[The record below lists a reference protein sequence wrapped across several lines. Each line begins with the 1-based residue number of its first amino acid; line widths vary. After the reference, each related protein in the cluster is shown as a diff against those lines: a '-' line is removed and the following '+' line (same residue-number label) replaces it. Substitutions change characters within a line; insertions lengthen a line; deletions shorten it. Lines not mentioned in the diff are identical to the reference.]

1 MNYKTSGRETIMPG
15 SELEQYK
22 HHVSTRLRRI
32 VPLLQKYALGDF
44 SESLEIPKKE
54 DEFTELFVG
63 LSLMMDDIKELINT
77 EADRTT
83 RLTVRVDKIN
93 ETICKVARGDY
104 SSQVEVTEQNDE
116 LDSLAMGVNM
126 MIDDVRNTVEEI
138 EILQKE
144 QLQKAQRLEKTV
156 TKLEVTRREILKEKE
171 KYRTLIENAS
181 EAIIV
186 VQDGV
191 IKFANPKGKELYG
204 YSQEELVS
212 RPHTDFIHKKDREMV
227 GERLGRRLKGK
238 KLPASYSFRIV
249 SKTGDTKWA
258 ELRVSPYSW
267 DGKSAILCFMTD
279 ITERRQVET
288 ALKISEER
296 FRILFDFA
304 PDAMYISDLKGT
316 FIEGNKAAEKMLDY
330 NKEELIGKSF
340 LKLHILDKT
349 QIPRALKLMA
359 QNILGKPTGPDEFI
373 LQRKDGRKVTAEIL
387 TYPVKIKGETRV
399 LGIARDIT
407 ERKKVEE
414 TLEERMKELQCL
426 YSITKISER
435 QGITLEELCKEV
447 VNMVPPSWQYPEITC
462 CHIRIEGKNY
472 QTDNFRKTKWKQ
484 EAEIRVGTQ
493 TIGSIEIYYL
503 EKKPDIYEGPFL
515 KGERDL
521 ISAIAIRL
529 GEFTTQKRLQNEI
542 IESEELL
549 NSITTSA
556 QDGIIVIDHD
566 GNVIFWNDSAET
578 IFGYSA
584 EEIIGK
590 NFHDTIAPEK
600 YQQSYR
606 KGYNEFRKTGTGA
619 VVGKTLELSALSK
632 DGKEFPVELSLSA
645 TKINNNWHGVGIIR
659 DITERKEIEGQ
670 LEEAKTQAEQANRAK
685 SEFLANMSHEIRTPM
700 NAILGFAEILE
711 DQLATTPEYH
721 DYVTGIRNS
730 GKGLLGLINDIL
742 DLSKI
747 EAGKLEINYEPINS
761 YTIIDEIR
769 QIYSLK
775 TKEKKLNFEINVDP
789 ELPKGLLFDE
799 TRLRQIL
806 FNLIGNA
813 IKFTSEGGITVNVKS
828 KDGYEEGSHI
838 DLFIEVIDTGIG
850 ICEKSQQ
857 IIFEPFRQK
866 EGQSTRRYGG
876 TGLGL
881 TITKRLV
888 NLMNGTISLKSEV
901 DKGSTF
907 EIFLPHIQVSAL
919 VESTAS
925 EAENVSGIEFKNPQ
939 ILLVED
945 VESNRKVVRGYL
957 ESCNVRI
964 IEAENG
970 SIGIEKAEKFMPDL
984 ILMDMQMPGMDGYE
998 ATGIIKAEKEMKNIP
1013 IVALTSSTMEKD
1025 VSKIE
1030 NLCDGYLRKPVTKS
1044 RLLSELI
1051 KFLPYT
1057 KLEEPEEK
1065 IVQQK
1070 TDYLHELKQLALQKN
1085 RIPKELVDIFRTRI
1099 IPEHENIMKNRSNK
1113 KIRNFAAM
1121 VLETGKEYNIEVLED
1136 YGKKLHEYIDSF
1148 NVKNINALLA
1158 DFNEMTE
1165 IIS

>member
-1 MNYKTSGRETIMPG
+1 VAERMNNKTSGRETIMPG

-144 QLQKAQRLEKTV
+144 QLQKAQKLEKTV

-171 KYRTLIENAS
+171 KYRTLIENAN

-258 ELRVSPYSW
+258 ELWVSPYSW

-279 ITERRQVET
+279 ITER
-288 ALKISEER
+288 
-296 FRILFDFA
+296 
-304 PDAMYISDLKGT
+304 
-316 FIEGNKAAEKMLDY
+316 
-330 NKEELIGKSF
+330 
-340 LKLHILDKT
+340 
-349 QIPRALKLMA
+349 
-359 QNILGKPTGPDEFI
+359 
-373 LQRKDGRKVTAEIL
+373 
-387 TYPVKIKGETRV
+387 
-399 LGIARDIT
+399 
-407 ERKKVEE
+407 KKVEE
-414 TLEERMKELQCL
+414 TLKERMKELQCL

-447 VNMVPPSWQYPEITC
+447 VNIVPPSWQYPEITC

-590 NFHDTIAPEK
+590 NFHETIAPARYLE
-600 YQQSYR
+600 SYR
-606 KGYNEFRKTGTGA
+606 KGYKNFIKSGTGA
-619 VVGKTLELSALSK
+619 VIGKTLELSALSK

-645 TKINNNWHGVGIIR
+645 VKINNNWHGVGIIR
-659 DITERKEIEGQ
+659 DITQRKETEEK
-670 LEEAKTQAEQANRAK
+670 LEQAIIRTEQANRAK

-700 NAILGFAEILE
+700 NAILGFSEILE
-711 DQLATTPEYH
+711 EQFADYPEFK
-721 DYVTGIRNS
+721 DYIIGIKNS
-730 GKGLLGLINDIL
+730 GKSLLGLINDIL

-747 EAGKLEINYEPINS
+747 EAGKLEINYEPINPGV
-761 YTIIDEIR
+761 IIDEIR
-769 QIYSLK
+769 QIFSL
-775 TKEKKLNFEINVDP
+775 TAREKKLYFKINVDP
-789 ELPKGLLFDE
+789 DLPEGLLFDE

-813 IKFTSEGGITVNVKS
+813 IKFTNEGGVMVNIKR
-828 KDGYEEGSHI
+828 KDRYEEGSHV
-838 DLFIEVIDTGIG
+838 DLFIEIIDTGIG

-857 IIFEPFRQK
+857 AIFEPFRQK
-866 EGQSTRRYGG
+866 DGQSTRRYGG

-888 NLMNGTISLKSEV
+888 NLMNGTIRLKSEV
-901 DKGSTF
+901 GKGTTF
-907 EIFLPHIQVSAL
+907 EIFLPHIQVSAT
-919 VESTAS
+919 VESHAS
-925 EAENVSGIEFKNPQ
+925 EAEDVSGIKFRNPK

-945 VESNRKVVRGYL
+945 VESNRRVIRGYL
-957 ESCNVRI
+957 ESYNVRI

-970 SIGIEKAEKFMPDL
+970 SIGIEKAQKFKPDL
-984 ILMDMQMPGMDGYE
+984 ILMDMQMPGIDGYE
-998 ATGIIKAEKEMKNIP
+998 ASRILKEEKKLSLIP
-1013 IVALTSSTMEKD
+1013 IIALTASSLKRD
-1025 VSKIE
+1025 VAEIQK
-1030 NLCDGYLRKPVTKS
+1030 LCNGYLRKPVTKS
-1044 RLLSELI
+1044 GLISELK
-1051 KFLPYT
+1051 KFLPFT
-1057 KLEEPEEK
+1057 KPERPEEK
-1065 IVQQK
+1065 AARQK
-1070 TDYLHELKQLALQKN
+1070 MDYSYDLKQLSLQKN
-1085 RIPKELVDIFRTRI
+1085 GIPKELVDVFRTRI
-1099 IPEHENIMKNRSNK
+1099 IPEYENIMKNKANK
-1113 KIRNFAAM
+1113 KIRNFASM
-1121 VLETGKEYNIEVLED
+1121 VLQTGKEYHIVVLES
-1136 YGKKLHEYIDSF
+1136 YGIELEKYLDSF
-1148 NVKNINALLA
+1148 NVKNINMLLT
-1158 DFNEMTE
+1158 DFSELAKIMN
-1165 IIS
+1165 I